1 EGGRLAGRG
10 ASPPGGGRQTG
21 QALTL
26 RCTPRYARRLTDRAP
41 MVRVGPVGCH
51 VAHVREYLAIRYTE
65 RLEGLPPVRLTLG
78 REAVAPMEGSASW
91 PSRSGQRSGMTSHT
105 TWHGGMAAIVRLV
118 E

>member
-1 EGGRLAGRG
+1 MPRPHPGGAGRP
-10 ASPPGGGRQTG
+10 AK
-21 QALTL
+21 ALTL
-26 RCTPRYARRLTDRAP
+26 SYTSRYARRLTDRAP

-91 PSRSGQRSGMTSHT
+91 PSPSGQRSGMTSHT
-105 TWHGGMAAIVRLV
+105 TWHGGMAAIARLV